1 MFSKTGFYLGNQLF
15 TTIITILSM
24 ILRRECSEMHH
35 IQQLMTVGSQENQWN
50 LLKVIISIID
60 KIINVIVV
68 IIVMIMII
76 SATVNIIILIIII
89 TILDIIKVGVF
100 LTMKR
105 GTI

>member
-1 MFSKTGFYLGNQLF
+1 
-15 TTIITILSM
+15 M

-50 LLKVIISIID
+50 LKVIISIID
-60 KIINVIVV
+60 IIIIVIIV

>member
-24 ILRRECSEMHH
+24 ILRRECSKMHH

-60 KIINVIVV
+60 MIIIVIIV

-100 LTMKR
+100 LIMKR

>member
-1 MFSKTGFYLGNQLF
+1 
-15 TTIITILSM
+15 M

>member
-24 ILRRECSEMHH
+24 ILRRECSKMHH

>member
-1 MFSKTGFYLGNQLF
+1 
-15 TTIITILSM
+15 
-24 ILRRECSEMHH
+24 MHH

-76 SATVNIIILIIII
+76 SATVNIIILIILIIII
-89 TILDIIKVGVF
+89 TILGIIKVGVF
-100 LTMKR
+100 LIIKR
-105 GTI
+105 GTIIAQQCNEPQAPSIP

>member
-24 ILRRECSEMHH
+24 ILRRECSKMHH

-68 IIVMIMII
+68 IIVIIMII

-100 LTMKR
+100 FTMKR

>member
-24 ILRRECSEMHH
+24 ILRRECSKMHH

-100 LTMKR
+100 FTMKR